1 MTPEVNPYHLVMH
14 IKIAI
19 FFAAYKKN
27 MAAALRMVMCI
38 ISKSKVSLRYDN
50 CVIFRNKIALTRGT
64 CKLLNSATNS
74 FARGNILT
82 PDCRLSGA
90 SALC

>member
-1 MTPEVNPYHLVMH
+1 VNPYHLVMH

-19 FFAAYKKN
+19 FFAAYKKKN
-27 MAAALRMVMCI
+27 LAAALRMIMCI
-38 ISKSKVSLRYDN
+38 ISKSKVSLRSDN

-64 CKLLNSATNS
+64 CKFLNSATNS